1 MPRTKK
7 PLTTV
12 KDLIQKMKT
21 ELSSKD
27 GIGSSIPDIV
37 SFCEKKEY
45 LDLGGQGIIL
55 YPMQKLIL
63 KIFYRGSVGNENT
76 VLTEKEIQMCKDIGC
91 DTEERGDL
99 LTKFDDGDIFRQLI
113 LIWGR
118 RCVSEDTTI
127 IDPSTGYQWT
137 FGELWDN
144 GRRKIESWT
153 YNEDKQEME
162 IIPNADII
170 YQGKRQVYKLTT
182 NSGHEIE
189 CTDNHPFLTQ
199 RGWINLKDL
208 DIKKDKVTICES
220 IPFFGTSDAIS
231 EDEAAILGY
240 MTADGNCSQS
250 STFFTCAN
258 KEILE
263 DFTTRMNNISDNL
276 KVFKDPWTG
285 ARSADCQYKV
295 TSVEKRY
302 EKHFSEKHQKVI
314 CHPKKNDLQ
323 ELLYKH
329 DLKGKTCHEKCV
341 PDALWDCPKN
351 VIAAYLRALFSC
363 DGCLL
368 KRNKGTF
375 EFSSVNKQQ
384 SVKVQSLL
392 AKFGI
397 SAQLRTKNVKS
408 RIVDEKGI
416 ERKYNI
422 LSYMLHFSIKK
433 YINIF
438 LKEIGLTGKKEQ
450 VERTIK
456 LKKTAIGRKTQPLI
470 FSKIRSIEKTD
481 IKRTFDLSVSH
492 KKSLQ
497 NFTAQGFITHNS
509 GKDFLCGII
518 MAYEAMRLLECPGG
532 NPYAIYGLRDSNPI
546 TILTVATAAG
556 QATLA
561 FNEIKTRILHS
572 PYFQDKFIPDGIEA
586 SKIFL
591 LTPRDK
597 KNNDEF
603 KSRTKGSIVVEV
615 GHSNSDALLGKQ
627 IFVLLMDEVASYK
640 TSGGSSSGE
649 RIFTALTP
657 SLETFGRTI
666 KFIDEN
672 GEEKTKRVLDSKLV
686 CISSPRG
693 EEGLFY
699 RLYKE
704 AHLVKNR
711 LMCKLPTWNV
721 NTKMTEESIRENNE
735 SMNKEDFLMEYGA
748 EFSGTG
754 GESFFVRDKVMNC
767 FKAGLELQKT
777 GRAGFTY
784 FAHLDPAT
792 TSHNYALVIIHRERY
807 LNQETNKADFRI
819 VVDQIK
825 YWKPE
830 PGKPVRIEE
839 VDDYV
844 MNLRRKF
851 HLGMVTYDI
860 WNSIQSIEKLKK
872 AGVPAKCTHY
882 SSQYKMAIYTQLE
895 VLMNSDK
902 IWIPRH
908 KLMMDEMI
916 HLQRKITVKGFRV
929 SAPRDGDVRTDDLCD
944 SLAGACYTSMNAVAH
959 KLPGARLVNMGV
971 VPSSN
976 TVNWKSMSGSMGTGS
991 GGQVARNMETRQ
1003 PQNGQNKNIPPSIFN
1018 Q

>member
-408 RIVDEKGI
+408 RIVDEKG
-416 ERKYNI
+416 
-422 LSYMLHFSIKK
+422 
-433 YINIF
+433 
-438 LKEIGLTGKKEQ
+438 
-450 VERTIK
+450 
-456 LKKTAIGRKTQPLI
+456 
-470 FSKIRSIEKTD
+470 
-481 IKRTFDLSVSH
+481 
-492 KKSLQ
+492 
-497 NFTAQGFITHNS
+497 
-509 GKDFLCGII
+509 
-518 MAYEAMRLLECPGG
+518 
-532 NPYAIYGLRDSNPI
+532 
-546 TILTVATAAG
+546 
-556 QATLA
+556 
-561 FNEIKTRILHS
+561 
-572 PYFQDKFIPDGIEA
+572 
-586 SKIFL
+586 
-591 LTPRDK
+591 
-597 KNNDEF
+597 
-603 KSRTKGSIVVEV
+603 
-615 GHSNSDALLGKQ
+615 
-627 IFVLLMDEVASYK
+627 
-640 TSGGSSSGE
+640 
-649 RIFTALTP
+649 
-657 SLETFGRTI
+657 
-666 KFIDEN
+666 
-672 GEEKTKRVLDSKLV
+672 
-686 CISSPRG
+686 
-693 EEGLFY
+693 
-699 RLYKE
+699 
-704 AHLVKNR
+704 
-711 LMCKLPTWNV
+711 
-721 NTKMTEESIRENNE
+721 
-735 SMNKEDFLMEYGA
+735 
-748 EFSGTG
+748 
-754 GESFFVRDKVMNC
+754 
-767 FKAGLELQKT
+767 
-777 GRAGFTY
+777 
-784 FAHLDPAT
+784 
-792 TSHNYALVIIHRERY
+792 
-807 LNQETNKADFRI
+807 
-819 VVDQIK
+819 
-825 YWKPE
+825 
-830 PGKPVRIEE
+830 
-839 VDDYV
+839 
-844 MNLRRKF
+844 
-851 HLGMVTYDI
+851 
-860 WNSIQSIEKLKK
+860 
-872 AGVPAKCTHY
+872 
-882 SSQYKMAIYTQLE
+882 
-895 VLMNSDK
+895 
-902 IWIPRH
+902 
-908 KLMMDEMI
+908 
-916 HLQRKITVKGFRV
+916 
-929 SAPRDGDVRTDDLCD
+929 
-944 SLAGACYTSMNAVAH
+944 
-959 KLPGARLVNMGV
+959 
-971 VPSSN
+971 
-976 TVNWKSMSGSMGTGS
+976 
-991 GGQVARNMETRQ
+991 
-1003 PQNGQNKNIPPSIFN
+1003 
-1018 Q
+1018 